1 MPSSPPPDPAR
12 IEAWPK
18 DLLPKYIEYLENS
31 SNQGVLTGEKRATI
45 RNHLRQLD
53 SKPPAEYTAK
63 QKQ

>member
-18 DLLPKYIEYLENS
+18 DLLHKYIEYLEKS
-31 SNQGVLTGEKRATI
+31 SNQGPYRWKHAII
-45 RNHLRQLD
+45 RNHLRKLD
-53 SKPPAEYTAK
+53 GKPPAEYIGK